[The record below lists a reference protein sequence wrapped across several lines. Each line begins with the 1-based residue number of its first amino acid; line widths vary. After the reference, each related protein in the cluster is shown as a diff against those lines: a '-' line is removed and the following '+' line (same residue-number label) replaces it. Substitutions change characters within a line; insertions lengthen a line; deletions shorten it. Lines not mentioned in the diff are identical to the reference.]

1 MSMDGHRT
9 GRAKA
14 SDDLLAASSII
25 QFHSGR
31 IPDVSTSESARARTL
46 RKEVENRPVFRKP
59 RRTVIGRAI
68 HRISQVDGYRPLVR
82 QRLPRRGPNINASL
96 SACAV

>member
-31 IPDVSTSESARARTL
+31 IPDISTSESARTRTV
-46 RKEVENRPVFRKP
+46 RKEVEHRPVFRKP
-59 RRTVIGRAI
+59 RRTVIRLAI
-68 HRISQVDGYRPLVR
+68 DRRSQVDGYRPLVR
-82 QRLPRRGPNINASL
+82 QRLPRGGPDIYASL
-96 SACAV
+96 PACAV